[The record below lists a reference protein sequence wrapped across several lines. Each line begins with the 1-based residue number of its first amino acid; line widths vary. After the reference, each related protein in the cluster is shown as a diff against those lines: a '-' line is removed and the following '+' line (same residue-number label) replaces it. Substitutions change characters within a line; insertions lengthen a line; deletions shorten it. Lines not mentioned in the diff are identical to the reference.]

1 MGIMDIKLIQDT
13 LSRVEKL
20 IDPRTQICLVT
31 DEQRLAKL
39 ASMVSKAPLPR
50 KRKITVLG
58 GYLLLD
64 LGLTFHKELDR
75 ETGEERTRSLLGG
88 DYLFGAYL
96 RWLVQNA
103 EHELL
108 AFLVPIH
115 KNIQIR
121 LAAGGRL
128 EQAFDD
134 LFDGFSRFLLRCETE
149 TQPKQGGRNEA

>member
-1 MGIMDIKLIQDT
+1 MDIKLIQDT
-13 LSRVEKL
+13 LTRVERL
-20 IDPRTQICLVT
+20 IDPGTHIRLSA
-31 DEQRLAKL
+31 DEERLAKL
-39 ASMVSKAPLPR
+39 ASMVNKAPLPR
-50 KRKITVLG
+50 KRKITILG

-64 LGLTFHKELDR
+64 LGLTFHKELER
-75 ETGEERTRSLLGG
+75 ETGEERVRSLLGG

-96 RWLVQNA
+96 RWLVQNG

-121 LAAGGRL
+121 LAAGERL

-134 LFDGFSRFLLRCETE
+134 LLDGFSQFLQRCQTE
-149 TQPKQGGRNEA
+149 TQPPQGGRNEA

>member
-1 MGIMDIKLIQDT
+1 MDIKLIQDT
-13 LSRVEKL
+13 LTRVERL
-20 IDPRTQICLVT
+20 IDPGTHIRLAA
-31 DEQRLAKL
+31 DEERLAKL
-39 ASMVSKAPLPR
+39 ASMVNKAPLPR
-50 KRKITVLG
+50 KRKITILG

-64 LGLTFHKELDR
+64 LGLTFHKELER
-75 ETGEERTRSLLGG
+75 ETGEERVRSLLGG

-96 RWLVQNA
+96 RWLVQNG

-121 LAAGGRL
+121 LAAGERL

-134 LFDGFSRFLLRCETE
+134 LLDGFSQFLQRCQTE
-149 TQPKQGGRNEA
+149 TQPPQGGRNEA